1 MKKERKT
8 DAYEDDGR
16 TICNMD
22 VDGMPGSVFRLTRQE
37 RKADRAA
44 LKKKLLYDDE
54 PMTPPDIYGFY
65 LGRIIHRLRDVY
77 PHARQIFALST
88 PVRDE
93 KYVLPWIVRR
103 NKDID
108 GINRVALEVME
119 KNGVP
124 VNDLASAVRGYDPDE
139 IYADATHFNHT
150 GSVILAKAV
159 LDAVCPVLGITPD
172 LSKIRPED
180 ETRTDIRQ

>member
-1 MKKERKT
+1 
-8 DAYEDDGR
+8 
-16 TICNMD
+16 
-22 VDGMPGSVFRLTRQE
+22 
-37 RKADRAA
+37 
-44 LKKKLLYDDE
+44 
-54 PMTPPDIYGFY
+54 
-65 LGRIIHRLRDVY
+65 
-77 PHARQIFALST
+77 
-88 PVRDE
+88 
-93 KYVLPWIVRR
+93 
-103 NKDID
+103 
-108 GINRVALEVME
+108 ME

-124 VNDLASAVRGYDPDE
+124 VNDLASAVRGYNPDE